1 MRCCDILSQFPLPS
15 PKTNHAE
22 YGDDDASFNLFNQS
36 FDSMSDTATYLLEFH
51 QGEMNGNRG
60 DDGISPSYSM
70 LGLRD
75 RHQHLRDSSTPYVDI
90 SLPTLGCDEYA
101 IDNVS
106 PIRVYGEESKSHRHS
121 LSGMEPI
128 PVHFPVETDEDTVRH
143 AHGPHCF
150 SDQTPGINAYG
161 GSLVSNPYFVLRCA
175 RKAFSQCT
183 FLFSCLVA
191 PDSCAVNMSENGSF
205 HHYHAKENVDHY
217 EVSLL

>member
-1 MRCCDILSQFPLPS
+1 
-15 PKTNHAE
+15 
-22 YGDDDASFNLFNQS
+22 
-36 FDSMSDTATYLLEFH
+36 
-51 QGEMNGNRG
+51 
-60 DDGISPSYSM
+60 
-70 LGLRD
+70 
-75 RHQHLRDSSTPYVDI
+75 
-90 SLPTLGCDEYA
+90 
-101 IDNVS
+101 
-106 PIRVYGEESKSHRHS
+106 
-121 LSGMEPI
+121 MEPI

-205 HHYHAKENVDHY
+205 HHYQAKENVDHY
-217 EVSLL
+217 EVSLLWVVLSCYQQKYSNSLTSVLALPEVYIDRTRNEDCCSPRWRCNLRIWRLDQAAASPEEVFFHFSSKRSLSERIKLCAHASVRNGL